1 MDNVA
6 SGIEER
12 AGMLDARL
20 RGLRENLERMAQ
32 LVMEFEIAKSGI
44 TELKAGKA
52 DTLVN
57 VGGGILAMAQM
68 ETKHVLAPMGGG
80 YYASLLPDEAMGK
93 IEKLITSA
101 RKNQEIINEEVK
113 RIEKDLVG
121 LLKEA
126 RGQHS
131 HV

>member
-1 MDNVA
+1 MENFA
-6 SGIEER
+6 AGIEER

-20 RGLRENLERMAQ
+20 RGLRENLERMAH
-32 LVMEFEIAKSGI
+32 LVMEFEMAKAGI
-44 TELKAGKA
+44 NELKAGNT

-57 VGGGILAMAQM
+57 VGGGILASAKM
-68 ETKHVLAPMGGG
+68 EGRHVLAPMGGG
-80 YYASLLPDEAMGK
+80 YYASLPPDDAISK
-93 IEKLITSA
+93 IEKLILSA
-101 RKNQEIINEEVK
+101 RKNQEVINEEVN

>member
-6 SGIEER
+6 TGIEER

-20 RGLRENLERMAQ
+20 RGLRENLDRMAQ
-32 LVMEFEIAKSGI
+32 LVMEFEMAKAGI
-44 TELKAGKA
+44 IELKAGKK

-57 VGGGILAMAQM
+57 VGGGILASAQM
-68 ETKHVLAPMGGG
+68 DNRHVLAPMGGG
-80 YYASLLPDEAMGK
+80 YYASLPPDEAMAK
-93 IEKLITSA
+93 IEKLIASA
-101 RKNQEIINEEVK
+101 RKNQEIINDEVK